1 MNNNDYKDNNENL
14 NSENTVDNKSSQ
26 SGGHRRS
33 NVQHTGSNAVNNDNN
48 SRHNV
53 SDGSNN
59 NSEHHSHSSGRDG
72 SHHSGEGH
80 HSHSGSSYGNGH
92 HSSHSGKKRLTKQQ
106 KKKRTITIVSI
117 VAAVVVII
125 GIIGA
130 KGLSDAKGMLKNA
143 NELKTEMTDMLGAV
157 KSQDAEAANTA
168 VLKLD
173 NTTHKISKTLS
184 SPLWKMASHIPV
196 AGKYVKSVDTLI
208 GLVEDASDDIIK
220 PAVATMIEYP
230 MSGLKVGDGFSVTT
244 INAYLDLLEQIQ
256 PVVDNMT
263 AKMKKV
269 ELPGSMGTM
278 ISSYSDKITSL
289 MSMYTDYEDYI
300 PLMKAF
306 IGDGS
311 DKVYLL
317 AAQNTAEIRAAGGFP
332 GSIGTIRVEEGVM
345 SIGDFNPVNDVLAT
359 YPPDE
364 ANVTRKELK
373 IFNDTLIYSR
383 DASFDPDFERAAQI
397 WALAYEAKHGE
408 SVDGVLSLTPTII
421 QKVLKISGPITL
433 PDGTELNGDNAVSVL
448 QYELYYKY
456 LSDRNTGMAESD
468 ANDYVDGLFA
478 ETAKQ
483 AMAVLVSGF
492 DFKRINEYV
501 NMFDEG
507 VEENTIMLWFVDE
520 QEEQYAKDAG
530 CSGNLNDD
538 PANPEAGV
546 FFSLYEP
553 CKLGWFLNI
562 DTEMSEPVINADGTR
577 SYDITVTL
585 TNTIQRS
592 NITRAGG
599 YILGGYDGGIRGFV
613 HLFAPA
619 GGTIGDFETNNGL
632 KITTDEYDNLEV
644 GYNVDLVVE
653 AGSPQVIKYTVTTAE
668 GVDTPLKI
676 RTTPTLQAYR

>member
-26 SGGHRRS
+26 NSGHRRS
-33 NVQHTGSNAVNNDNN
+33 NVQHTGSNTANNN

-53 SDGSNN
+53 REGSNN
-59 NSEHHSHSSGRDG
+59 NSEHHSSNG
-72 SHHSGEGH
+72 SEGH
-80 HSHSGSSYGNGH
+80 HSHHSSGEH
-92 HSSHSGKKRLTKQQ
+92 HSHSGKKRLTKQQ

-125 GIIGA
+125 GIMGV

-143 NELKTEMTDMLGAV
+143 NELKTEMNDMLGAV
-157 KSQDAEAANTA
+157 KAQDAEAANTA

-173 NTTHKISKTLS
+173 NTTYKISKTLS

-220 PAVATMIEYP
+220 PAVATISEYP

-256 PVVDNMT
+256 PVVNNMT
-263 AKMKKV
+263 AKMNKV

-332 GSIGTIRVEEGVM
+332 GSIGTIRVEDGVM

-383 DASFDPDFERAAQI
+383 DASFNPDFERAAQI

-421 QKVLKISGPITL
+421 QKVLRISGPITL

-456 LSDRNTGMAESD
+456 LSDRNTGMDDRE

-501 NMFDEG
+501 DMFNEG

-585 TNTIQRS
+585 TNTIKRS

-599 YILGGYDGGIRGFV
+599 YILGGFDGGIRGFV

-619 GGTIGDFETNNGL
+619 GGTIANFETNNGL